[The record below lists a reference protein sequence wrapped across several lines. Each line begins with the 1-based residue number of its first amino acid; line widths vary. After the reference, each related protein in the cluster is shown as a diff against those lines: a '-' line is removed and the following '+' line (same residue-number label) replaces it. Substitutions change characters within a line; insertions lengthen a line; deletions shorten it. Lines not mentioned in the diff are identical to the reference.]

1 LQKRGEIKLKAPSKQ
16 HYARLFYSS
25 LFVLLLSSCAVLNS
39 NFKKP
44 EVSVINLYA
53 LPGEGIE
60 QRFKVILQI
69 TNPNPT
75 ALKLA
80 GMSYGLNLNG
90 YKIVSGV
97 VSSIPEIPAYGQNEV
112 ELVAAVNA
120 LAGIR
125 FLSSLLATPQSAFN
139 YRFYAD
145 LDTGMPWL
153 GSILVEDGGEITLS
167 RNP

>member
-1 LQKRGEIKLKAPSKQ
+1 MKVPSNQ
-16 HYARLFYSS
+16 NYARLFYSS
-25 LFVLLLSSCAVLNS
+25 LFALLLSSCAVLNS
-39 NFKKP
+39 SFKKP
-44 EVSVINLYA
+44 EVSVVNLYA

-69 TNPNPT
+69 TNPNAT

-97 VSSIPEIPAYGQNEV
+97 ASGIPEIPAYGQSEV

-125 FLSSLLATPQSAFN
+125 FLSGLLGAPQSTFN

-153 GSILVEDGGEITLS
+153 GSILVEDGGEIALS